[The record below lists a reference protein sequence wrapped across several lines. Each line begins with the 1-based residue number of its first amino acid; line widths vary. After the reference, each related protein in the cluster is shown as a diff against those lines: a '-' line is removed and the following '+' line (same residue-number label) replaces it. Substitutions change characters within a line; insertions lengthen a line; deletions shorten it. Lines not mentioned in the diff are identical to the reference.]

1 MKSQSLTK
9 KSKRNGEIME
19 KTQKTIFEEIRGTV
33 DEIVTQIKK
42 IIKEGNARRILI
54 KNKKGKI
61 LFQSQLTLGTAGL
74 ALLAVYAPLITA
86 VTTILLF
93 ANDAKVIIEREVDE
107 DEDEYEVEAEVIEIK
122 DDEEEVEE
130 ETETKSES
138 DEDGE
143 ASDSN
148 SEKD

>member
-9 KSKRNGEIME
+9 KSKRNGETME
-19 KTQKTIFEEIRGTV
+19 TTQKTIFEEIRGTV
-33 DEIVTQIKK
+33 DEIVAQIKK

-54 KNKKGKI
+54 KNKKGKT
-61 LFQSQLTLGTAGL
+61 LFQSQLTMGTAGF

-86 VTTILLF
+86 VSTILLF

-122 DDEEEVEE
+122 DNEEDDEEKK
-130 ETETKSES
+130 TKSES
-138 DEDGE
+138 KEDGE
-143 ASDSN
+143 DSDSN
-148 SEKD
+148 SEKE

>member
-1 MKSQSLTK
+1 
-9 KSKRNGEIME
+9 ME

-33 DEIVTQIKK
+33 DEIIAQVKK

-54 KNKKGKI
+54 KNKKGKT
-61 LFQSQLTLGTAGL
+61 LFQSQLTVGTAGL

-86 VTTILLF
+86 ISTILLY

-122 DDEEEVEE
+122 DGEEEEE
-130 ETETKSES
+130 NKTKSES
-138 DEDGE
+138 DGE
-143 ASDSN
+143 NKDSDSN
-148 SEKD
+148 PEKN

>member
-1 MKSQSLTK
+1 
-9 KSKRNGEIME
+9 ME

-33 DEIVTQIKK
+33 DEIVAQIKK

-61 LFQSQLTLGTAGL
+61 LFQSQLTVGTAGL

-86 VTTILLF
+86 ISTILLY

-122 DDEEEVEE
+122 DDEEEEE
-130 ETETKSES
+130 KTEAKSES
-138 DEDGE
+138 EEEGED
-143 ASDSN
+143 SDSKK
-148 SEKD
+148 E